1 MDTRVHF
8 WHTLAMKVEW
18 ETVAQELVKALR
30 GRSTQGALSRRLGFK
45 TNVVYRWEAGLR
57 AATADD
63 LLALIRLRIDQS
75 ELRLWSFALG
85 SNGAR
90 LDTQPF
96 EWTTWLST
104 IRGDQSV
111 VDIAETLGISPQAVR
126 RIFRGDSTPS
136 LSRLLHLIQCL
147 SNRIINFIEL
157 LTDPSLLKSLKGV
170 RTLVEAQMAITF
182 EHVHAESII
191 ACLETRGYAELHH
204 HSNEW
209 IADRLTLPIDVVEQT
224 IQALVAARGIQ
235 SRMGKFKTQ
244 DYRMANTQTRSKAD
258 AKRLARHWTH
268 VSMAVAEE
276 RTRSGYLVFSADQEA
291 IDEIGRIMTE
301 AMHQV
306 IARVAK
312 TKTVDRVSVLTV
324 NMSQLDQ
331 PLDATD

>member
-1 MDTRVHF
+1 MNI
-8 WHTLAMKVEW
+8 EW
-18 ETVAQELVKALR
+18 DAVARELVKALR

-75 ELRLWSFALG
+75 ELKLWSFALG
-85 SNGAR
+85 SNGTR
-90 LDTQPF
+90 LDTPPF
-96 EWTTWLST
+96 EWAVWLKT
-104 IRGDQSV
+104 LRGDQSV
-111 VDIAETLGISPQAVR
+111 RDIAESLGISQQAVR

-136 LSRLLHLIQCL
+136 LSRLLNLIQCL

-157 LTDPSLLKSLKGV
+157 LTDSSLLKSLKGM

-182 EHVHAESII
+182 KHIHAESII
-191 ACLETRGYAELHH
+191 ACLETRGYAELPN

-209 IADRLTLPIDVVEQT
+209 IAKRLALPVEVVEET
-224 IQALVAARGIQ
+224 VEALVAGRGIK
-235 SRMGKFKTQ
+235 SRKGKYRTQ
-244 DYRMANTQTRSKAD
+244 DHRMANTQIRSKSD
-258 AKRLARHWTH
+258 AKRLARHWTN
-268 VSMAVAEE
+268 VSMALAEE

-312 TKTVDRVSVLTV
+312 AKSVDRVSVLTV

-331 PLDATD
+331 PFDASEPS